1 MNLKI
6 GIDNCKPGWKIIL
19 KQIGVSFSKCS
30 LLSSISPE
38 EYSVI
43 IITETHNT
51 KENEVIDDY
60 ASSGGAV
67 LYSDNTTLESVSYKI
82 KNVSTLYSQENT
94 PFAQIGLADI
104 FSTIKIPISKELH
117 LIDVGLKITS
127 SNIRNSLILPFN
139 VNDLILSFNSRRKK
153 FYANR
158 KELPSEIV
166 SEVSKGKLRKIVE
179 IALEYLHHKR
189 DLPFVHLWHQPYV
202 DKNLFIFRLDTDFC
216 SKQDANEMYDI
227 CKKNNISTTWFLD
240 TDSKDRIVN
249 YASMEN
255 QEMAIH
261 CDNHFIYDTFEENY
275 DNIKNAD
282 KKLKKSGIKANG
294 FAAPFGDWNS
304 SLDEALQKMELKYSS
319 EFALDYDD
327 LPFYPYHENNFSDVL
342 QIPIHPI
349 SLGRLRRSHFTE
361 EEMLQYYIDII
372 EEKIR
377 SEEPVLIYHHPHH
390 KHLAVFE
397 KVIQYINSNNYG
409 NMNML
414 EFCDWWRN
422 KYELNPVFE
431 YENNIISA
439 KYSSDEVFIR
449 VSTRKCYA
457 ILQKGEYQ
465 ISESGLELHP
475 KIKFKNDVK
484 RIRKF
489 HWRDILYNYE
499 SKRSKKA
506 FK

>member
-1 MNLKI
+1 M
-6 GIDNCKPGWKIIL
+6 
-19 KQIGVSFSKCS
+19 
-30 LLSSISPE
+30 
-38 EYSVI
+38 
-43 IITETHNT
+43 
-51 KENEVIDDY
+51 
-60 ASSGGAV
+60 
-67 LYSDNTTLESVSYKI
+67 
-82 KNVSTLYSQENT
+82 
-94 PFAQIGLADI
+94 
-104 FSTIKIPISKELH
+104 
-117 LIDVGLKITS
+117 
-127 SNIRNSLILPFN
+127 
-139 VNDLILSFNSRRKK
+139 
-153 FYANR
+153 
-158 KELPSEIV
+158 
-166 SEVSKGKLRKIVE
+166 
-179 IALEYLHHKR
+179 
-189 DLPFVHLWHQPYV
+189 
-202 DKNLFIFRLDTDFC
+202 
-216 SKQDANEMYDI
+216 
-227 CKKNNISTTWFLD
+227 
-240 TDSKDRIVN
+240 
-249 YASMEN
+249 
-255 QEMAIH
+255 
-261 CDNHFIYDTFEENY
+261 
-275 DNIKNAD
+275 
-282 KKLKKSGIKANG
+282 KKSGIKANG